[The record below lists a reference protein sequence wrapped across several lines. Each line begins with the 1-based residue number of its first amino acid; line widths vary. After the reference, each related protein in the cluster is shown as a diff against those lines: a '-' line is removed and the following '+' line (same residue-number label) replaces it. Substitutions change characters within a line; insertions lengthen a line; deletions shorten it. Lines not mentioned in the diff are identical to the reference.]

1 MHANLGKCSYN
12 QLNNNTLTNRVY
24 WCILD
29 GADTNRQFVKIH
41 FADVDPAEKFFTT
54 NNIYTDD
61 PMIFIMD
68 PKVMYEC
75 VKFVWLFRCSLTHVL
90 YSDH

>member
-1 MHANLGKCSYN
+1 MSSIKTANYN
-12 QLNNNTLTNRVY
+12 QHNHIFTNRIY

-41 FADVDPAEKFFTT
+41 FADVDPAEKLFTT

-61 PMIFIMD
+61 PIIFIMD
-68 PKVMYEC
+68 PKVM
-75 VKFVWLFRCSLTHVL
+75 
-90 YSDH
+90 